1 MPKTRRNNA
10 IALRSVAA
18 AVGLTLF
25 SGGAAWAQ
33 QEALQEIIITATKR
47 EASLQDVALA
57 VSAVTGEQLAEMAI
71 KRFDDIE
78 IPAVHIGQG
87 GANDALFIRGIG
99 SGFNSGFDQSAPIYI
114 DGVWFGNAQSQRL
127 AFLDVGQIEVLRG
140 PQPTYLGKNAI
151 AGAIAI
157 VGARPTAEFSA
168 ELDVSYEFEAGERAI
183 AASVSG
189 PLNDRVRA
197 RAAVKST
204 EMNGYMKNLGTK
216 RDDPSIKDLAGRI
229 SLEVDLTD
237 DLQAFVKYEKLS
249 YEQSGRFTQLLKCLP
264 TAPRDPT
271 VEDCVFDLNRAVTYN
286 PDAFQPA
293 TNPFLPTRGGGP
305 EFQDLT
311 LDNALLRLDWDTGP
325 AAVSFLAA
333 HYSQDNYNAIKPDHS
348 VLQRNALSGTNE
360 VKLDSQELR
369 AVSKGDGAFSWLAGV
384 YHDEQKQ
391 DTSSRQVLLAP
402 MAMATDSRS
411 TQSAETWSAFAEVAY
426 AFTDALTARLGVR
439 YSQVEKTGT
448 LDASLY
454 RVNPT
459 TNLFLGPA
467 LPILPLTLSRKDSS
481 TDPALTL
488 EWRPSADLLFYASYR
503 EGFKAGGI
511 DLDLNTDVV
520 ADLQFRPEAVEYWEG
535 GGKLTFL
542 DGRARLNI
550 AAFRGNYD
558 DLQVTQLNADTGS
571 FRVLNAGK
579 VRSQGIELDGAFK
592 ATDYITL
599 SFALTKLDSTYTSFK
614 GAQCW
619 QNPAQTV
626 AQGCVQIGSVG
637 GVPVFGQDLSG
648 KSTSFAPD
656 LSGTFSI
663 DVRYPTGSELFGKGI
678 DFRAMASVFHTD
690 DFNTNFDADPLTVQE
705 GYQKYDARL
714 GLAASDGSWNL
725 ALVGRNLT
733 NEITSHWIANAPSA
747 GQAKFAQTDRP
758 REFGIQFGV
767 RF

>member
-1 MPKTRRNNA
+1 MPKERRNNA
-10 IALRSVAA
+10 ITLRSVAA
-18 AVGLTLF
+18 AVGLTLL

-33 QEALQEIIITATKR
+33 QEALQEIVITATKR

-57 VSAVTGEQLAEMAI
+57 VSAVTGEQLTEMAV

-78 IPAVHIGQG
+78 IPSVHIGQG
-87 GANDALFIRGIG
+87 GANDALFIRGVG
-99 SGFNSGFDQSAPIYI
+99 SGFNSGFDQAAPIYI
-114 DGVWFGNAQSQRL
+114 DGIWFGNAQSQRL

-168 ELDVSYEFEAGERAI
+168 DLDVSYEFEAAERAI
-183 AASVSG
+183 AANISG
-189 PLNDRVRA
+189 PITDRVRA
-197 RAAVKST
+197 RLAVKST
-204 EMNGYMKNLGTK
+204 EMDGYMRNLATNDKN
-216 RDDPSIKDLAGRI
+216 PAIEDLAGRI
-229 SLEVDLTD
+229 SLEADLTD
-237 DLQAFVKYEKLS
+237 DLQLSVKYERLN
-249 YEQSGRFTQLLKCLP
+249 YEQRGRFTQLIKCLP

-271 VEDCVFDLNRAVTYN
+271 IEDCVFDLNRAVRYDPN
-286 PDAFQPA
+286 AFQPA
-293 TNPFLPTRGGGP
+293 TNPFLSTRGGGP
-305 EFQDLT
+305 EYQDLT
-311 LDNALLRLDWDTGP
+311 LDNALARLDWDTGP

-333 HYSQDNYNAIKPDHS
+333 HYEQDNFNAFKPDHN
-348 VLQRNALSGTNE
+348 VLQRNAITGTSK
-360 VKLDSQELR
+360 VKLDSQEVR
-369 AVSKGDGAFSWLAGV
+369 AVSKGDGALSWLAGV

-391 DTSSRQVLLAP
+391 DTSARQVLFAP
-402 MAMATDSRS
+402 MAMATDSS
-411 TQSAETWSAFAEVAY
+411 SSQTAETWSAFAEVAY

-439 YSQVEKTGT
+439 YSQVEKTGV
-448 LDASLY
+448 LNADLY

-488 EWRPSADLLFYASYR
+488 EWRPSSDMLFYASYR

-520 ADLQFRPEAVEYWEG
+520 ADLQFRPESVKYYEG
-535 GGKLTFL
+535 GGKITFL
-542 DGRARLNI
+542 DGRARLNF

-558 DLQVTQLNADTGS
+558 DLQVTQLNADTGN

-579 VRSQGIELDGAFK
+579 VRSQGFELDGAFK
-592 ATDYITL
+592 ANDYITL
-599 SFALTKLDSTYTSFK
+599 SLALTKLDSTYVTFK

-619 QNPAQTV
+619 QNPAQT
-626 AQGCVQIGSVG
+626 AEQGCVQIGSVG
-637 GVPVFGQDLSG
+637 GFPVLGQDLSG

-663 DVRYPTGSELFGKGI
+663 DVRYPTGSELFGKGV

-714 GLAASDGSWNL
+714 GLSASDGSWNL

-733 NEITSHWIANAPSA
+733 NELTSHWIANAPSA

-758 REFGIQFGV
+758 REVAIQFGV